1 MMQKSTLIVMVILLF
16 SQSAFARSLNAS
28 DVDPSNFF
36 ENISIIVAAVVSF
49 LTFIYGSKRV
59 LKFLGG

>member
-1 MMQKSTLIVMVILLF
+1 MFAKSVILLTSLF
-16 SQSAFARSLNAS
+16 VFNAFCGNLNAS

-36 ENISIIVAAVVSF
+36 ENIMIVVAAVVSF